1 MHSKVSALIIL
12 STGLL
17 LSCVGAASQGERTES
32 VQEESSMESAKR
44 RVIRV
49 NPVSKNGVRYEE
61 IRGAKGRGFE
71 QNGGVIAA
79 VDEATDKELWTLVV
93 YKTEYDPQEEA
104 DVQDVFISKLKVNW
118 RGTKL
123 KVVNERKRSFEVDLE
138 TKAVTEL

>member
-1 MHSKVSALIIL
+1 
-12 STGLL
+12 
-17 LSCVGAASQGERTES
+17 
-32 VQEESSMESAKR
+32 MESAKR

-138 TKAVTEL
+138 TKTVTEL